1 MWSLIEK
8 YTSYHVSEKQK
19 SSNNMKHGAVSC
31 VDSQPMLLQPWRT
44 LNMWNRECG
53 Y

>member
-8 YTSYHVSEKQK
+8 YTSYHASEKQK

-31 VDSQPMLLQPWRT
+31 VDNPCCFSH
-44 LNMWNRECG
+44 G
-53 Y
+53 GH